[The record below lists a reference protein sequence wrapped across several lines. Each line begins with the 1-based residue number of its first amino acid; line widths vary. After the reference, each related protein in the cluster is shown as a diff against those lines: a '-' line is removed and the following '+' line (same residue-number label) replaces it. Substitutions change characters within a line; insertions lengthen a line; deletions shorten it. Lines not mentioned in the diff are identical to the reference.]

1 MELKI
6 LVTMQELK
14 NKNREAARKIR
25 EFYSKEVQTSYKQLS
40 TTILLRDTAKL
51 RSNKELSME
60 SYFLA

>member
-25 EFYSKEVQTSYKQLS
+25 EFYSKEV
-40 TTILLRDTAKL
+40 
-51 RSNKELSME
+51 
-60 SYFLA
+60 